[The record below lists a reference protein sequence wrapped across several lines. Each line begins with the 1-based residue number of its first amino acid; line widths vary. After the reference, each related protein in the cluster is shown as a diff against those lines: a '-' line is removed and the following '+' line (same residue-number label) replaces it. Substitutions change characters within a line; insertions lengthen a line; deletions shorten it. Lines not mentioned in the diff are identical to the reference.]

1 MRFYAR
7 DHIRTERIREKLE
20 IEGVVEKIDK
30 ILHRVDSACGPNER
44 LYVADKD

>member
-20 IEGVVEKIDK
+20 IEGIVEKIDRYC
-30 ILHRVDSACGPNER
+30 IEWTAHVGRM
-44 LYVADKD
+44 KDYM